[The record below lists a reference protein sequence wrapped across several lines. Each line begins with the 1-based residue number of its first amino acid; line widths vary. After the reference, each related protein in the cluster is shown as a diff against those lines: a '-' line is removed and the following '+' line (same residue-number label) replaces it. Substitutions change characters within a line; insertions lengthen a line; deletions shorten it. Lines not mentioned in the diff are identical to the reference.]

1 MKEKKKKRVHDF
13 DPQKSRQRALFMGLS
28 GDAFEKCGARHLPA
42 VPPGDQSYA
51 EGETIGGQCGEV
63 SGSLLLESV
72 STPRSCLGENLGKR
86 VLEVCPFEVNHPREQ
101 SCRTRENFRYS
112 GDLGDPQHR
121 GNPLFLQKKPVSPI
135 SALRW

>member
-1 MKEKKKKRVHDF
+1 MDFRAHETTRDNSSQVFNLWLMKEKEKKKTRVHDF

-63 SGSLLLESV
+63 SGSLL
-72 STPRSCLGENLGKR
+72 
-86 VLEVCPFEVNHPREQ
+86 F
-101 SCRTRENFRYS
+101 
-112 GDLGDPQHR
+112 
-121 GNPLFLQKKPVSPI
+121 
-135 SALRW
+135 